1 MNYKNKDNFHLYP
14 MYIIMVVFGIGMGTG
29 LIIQVSSSTAT
40 ADATTQSLYDI
51 NVTMT
56 NNTAFADPVSQVT
69 AMTAAFGEP
78 FYVLND
84 SKDTGNEVVNL
95 EPPQTKGSYIAQ
107 GYMQGIGNVSER
119 GTYVT
124 TYSSPIISSVGKGLI
139 FKNDHVAT
147 FTAQDTGR
155 SDNEGNR
162 LLKGTMLFQSDDMEM
177 AGINGKVGF
186 YLYWKDNNGNDWTKM
201 WLLE

>member
-1 MNYKNKDNFHLYP
+1 MNYKNKYNFHLYP
-14 MYIIMVVFGIGMGTG
+14 MCIIMVVFGIGMGIG
-29 LIIQVSSSTAT
+29 LITQVSSTTT
-40 ADATTQSLYDI
+40 ADAATQPLYGI

-56 NNTAFADPVSQVT
+56 NNTAFADPATQVT

-84 SKDTGNEVVNL
+84 SKETGNEVVSL
-95 EPPQTKGSYIAQ
+95 EPPQTKASYIAQ

-124 TYSSPIISSVGKGLI
+124 THSSPIISSVGKGLI

-186 YLYWKDNNGNDWTKM
+186 YLYWKDSNGTDWTKM

>member
-14 MYIIMVVFGIGMGTG
+14 MYIIMMVFGIGMGSG
-29 LIIQVSSSTAT
+29 LIIEVLSSTAI
-40 ADATTQSLYDI
+40 ADATTQSLYNI

-56 NNTAFADPVSQVT
+56 NNTAFTDPVSQVT
-69 AMTAAFGEP
+69 AMTAVFGEP

-84 SKDTGNEVVNL
+84 SNDTGNEVVNL

-177 AGINGKVGF
+177 AGINGKMGF
-186 YLYWKDNNGNDWTKM
+186 YLYWKDNNGTDWTKM
-201 WLLE
+201 W

>member
-14 MYIIMVVFGIGMGTG
+14 MYIIMMVFGIGMGTG
-29 LIIQVSSSTAT
+29 LIIEMLSSTAT
-40 ADATTQSLYDI
+40 ADATTQSLYNI

-56 NNTAFADPVSQVT
+56 NNTAFTDPVSQVT
-69 AMTAAFGEP
+69 AMTAVFGEP

-84 SKDTGNEVVNL
+84 SNDTGNEVVNL

-186 YLYWKDNNGNDWTKM
+186 YLYWKDNNGTDWTKM
-201 WLLE
+201 WLLG

>member
-1 MNYKNKDNFHLYP
+1 MSYKNKDKFHLYA
-14 MYIIMVVFGIGMGTG
+14 MYIIMVVSGIGMGIG
-29 LIIQVSSSTAT
+29 LVTQVSASTT
-40 ADATTQSLYDI
+40 ANATTQSLYDV
-51 NVTMT
+51 NATMT
-56 NNTAFADPVSQVT
+56 NNAAFADPVSQVT

-107 GYMQGIGNVSER
+107 GQMKGIGNVSEH
-119 GTYVT
+119 GSYVT

-162 LLKGTMLFQSDDMEM
+162 LLKGTMFFQSHDMEM

-186 YLYWKDNNGNDWTKM
+186 YLYWKDNNGTDWTKM

>member
-1 MNYKNKDNFHLYP
+1 MNYKNNDNFHLYS
-14 MYIIMVVFGIGMGTG
+14 MYITMVVFGIGMG
-29 LIIQVSSSTAT
+29 LIPQGSPLSTT
-40 ADATTQSLYDI
+40 TVEATTQSLDTI
-51 NVTMT
+51 NATMI
-56 NNTAFADPVSQVT
+56 NNTAFVDPVSQVT
-69 AMTAAFGEP
+69 VMTAAFGEP
-78 FYVLND
+78 FYELND

-95 EPPQTKGSYIAQ
+95 EPPQTKDSYIAQ
-107 GYMQGIGNVSER
+107 GYMQGIGNVSEH

-139 FKNDHVAT
+139 VKNDHVAT

-162 LLKGTMLFQSDDMEM
+162 FLKGTMFFQSDDIEM
-177 AGINGKVGF
+177 ASINGKVGF
-186 YLYWKDNNGNDWTKM
+186 YLYWKDINGTDWSKT

>member
-1 MNYKNKDNFHLYP
+1 MKYKNKDNFHLCP
-14 MYIIMVVFGIGMGTG
+14 MYIIMGVFGIGMGTG
-29 LIIQVSSSTAT
+29 LITQVSSSTAT
-40 ADATTQSLYDI
+40 ADATTASPNDI

-56 NNTAFADPVSQVT
+56 NNTTFADPVSQVT

-84 SKDTGNEVVNL
+84 SEDTGNEVVNL

-162 LLKGTMLFQSDDMEM
+162 LLKGTMLFQSNDIEM

-186 YLYWKDNNGNDWTKM
+186 YLYWKDNNGTDWTKM

>member
-14 MYIIMVVFGIGMGTG
+14 MYIIMMVFGIGMGTG
-29 LIIQVSSSTAT
+29 LIIEMLSSTAT
-40 ADATTQSLYDI
+40 ADATTQSLYNI

-56 NNTAFADPVSQVT
+56 NNTAFTDPVSQVT
-69 AMTAAFGEP
+69 AMTAVFGEP

-84 SKDTGNEVVNL
+84 SNDTGNEVVNL

-147 FTAQDTGR
+147 FTAQDTGK

-177 AGINGKVGF
+177 AGVNGKVGF
-186 YLYWKDNNGNDWTKM
+186 YIYWKDGNGTDWTKM

>member
-1 MNYKNKDNFHLYP
+1 MMNHKNKDDFHLYP
-14 MYIIMVVFGIGMGTG
+14 MYIIMLVFGLGMG
-29 LIIQVSSSTAT
+29 LITQISTSSTTT
-40 ADATTQSLYDI
+40 AGATTQSPDNI
-51 NVTMT
+51 NATMT
-56 NNTAFADPVSQVT
+56 NNAAFADPISQAT

-95 EPPQTKGSYIAQ
+95 EPPQTKDSYIAQ

-139 FKNDHVAT
+139 VKNDHVAT

-155 SDNEGNR
+155 YDNWGNR
-162 LLKGTMLFQSDDMEM
+162 LLKGTMFFQSDDIEM
-177 AGINGKVGF
+177 ASINGKVGF
-186 YLYWKDNNGNDWTKM
+186 YLYWKDNNGTDWTKM